1 MKTKQ
6 TSNFP
11 WDPSLCCLKSTCQ
24 MSLGVR
30 SRLCTMGGSA
40 PGVRL
45 CPSQCTIPEGTVCRS
60 IGDLNSES
68 FQPGVL
74 EFTLLLPAL
83 FWLLLLS
90 PYLSWSLSSPAFSL
104 CAPAMILHHSS
115 VPVTVV
121 CSPLC
126 LPLSCWPSWV
136 SLSPCSCLLPW
147 IRSSANFPS
156 SPKCWNVCRCHLGR
170 SSTHSRWCLLWAM
183 RPS

>member
-1 MKTKQ
+1 MSHSPWANFAHFLNNALNIFFPCVRVTNCAQ
-6 TSNFP
+6 GPVLSVWGRASNFP

-104 CAPAMILHHSS
+104 SAPAMILHHSS

-136 SLSPCSCLLPW
+136 SLSPCSCLLP
-147 IRSSANFPS
+147 
-156 SPKCWNVCRCHLGR
+156 
-170 SSTHSRWCLLWAM
+170 
-183 RPS
+183 